1 MTTATKPSNAGGLNL
16 TAAQKNLSLVA
27 LILAVLLA
35 SMNQTI
41 VSTAGPSIQKALGI
55 ENSLY
60 SWITTAYLLA
70 STTLVPIYGKLSDLY
85 GRKIILMFGTALF
98 IVGSLMCGFAGGVGG
113 LIIGRAVQGLG
124 GAALIGLMYAV
135 IADLY
140 TPQER
145 GRYTGIIGA
154 VFSLSTVLGAVV
166 GGYVTDH
173 FGWHNVFFISVPLGL
188 AALVAMF
195 FMPALKQQRERAP
208 IDFAGV
214 ILLTFFSVSL
224 LLGLSL
230 GKTAVAPGESGFLWG
245 SWQILS
251 LGAVAVASLAG
262 FLFTERRAADP
273 IIDIRM
279 FKDRT
284 FSVAIAITFLL
295 GVVFFAA
302 TVFLPLFMVNVIGLS
317 ATNAGLTT
325 FPLTIGLV
333 LSSIAAGQVFA
344 RTGRIKPII
353 LLGSV
358 VLLLSFWLMG
368 WTLSPQSTQIEL
380 TWKMIVVGLGLGP
393 VLPMLTLAI
402 QGTVH
407 PRDIGSAT
415 GASNFMR
422 SLGSTIG
429 VAILGTLFASTL
441 KDNIGS
447 SVTAATQSLPAAVKA
462 QFGAAGSGKSGSQG
476 FNAAQVKAQLNA
488 KLDTQKA
495 LYTRALQNGDQAAI
509 TTLLADSQTPAQLR
523 GVLAQGGFPG
533 VIRTQFNTQKALL
546 QKAIVGRDPAAIAAV
561 EADPQTPAA
570 LRALVQNGAGAGAAQ
585 ALAQVTAGLNAQ
597 ETRTLATQPAVL
609 VRPVLSG
616 LETTRAQLLPVV
628 DQVGQGIKQAFTD
641 AVALLYKV
649 GLYVTALA
657 LALSFLLPEARPRK
671 IERAT
676 LTEDEFRSVE
686 VGTD

>member
-1 MTTATKPSNAGGLNL
+1 MTTTTVAPRTGGLNL
-16 TAAQKNLSLVA
+16 TPAQKNLSLVS

-70 STTLVPIYGKLSDLY
+70 STTLVPIYGKLSDLW
-85 GRKIILMFGTALF
+85 GRKVILMFGTLLF
-98 IVGSLMCGFAGGVGG
+98 IAGSVLCGFSGGVGA
-113 LIIGRAVQGLG
+113 LIVGRAVQGLG

-140 TPQER
+140 APEER

-173 FGWHNVFFISVPLGL
+173 FGWHNVFFISVPLGV
-188 AALVAMF
+188 AALACML
-195 FMPALKQQRERAP
+195 FMPALKQERERAP
-208 IDFAGV
+208 IDFPGV
-214 ILLTFFSVSL
+214 VLLTVFSVSL
-224 LLGLSL
+224 LLALSL
-230 GKTAVAPGESGFLWG
+230 GKTTVAPGESGFLWG

-251 LGAVAVASLAG
+251 LGGTALVSLLA
-262 FLFTERRAADP
+262 FLAAERRAADP

-279 FKDRT
+279 FRNRT
-284 FSVAIAITFLL
+284 YSVAMGITFLL

-333 LSSIAAGQVFA
+333 VSSIVAGQVFA

-353 LLGSV
+353 LLGTV
-358 VLLLSFWLMG
+358 ILLLGFGLMG
-368 WTLSPQSTQIEL
+368 WTLSPRSTQLEL

-415 GASNFMR
+415 GASNFLR

-429 VAILGTLFASTL
+429 VAVLGTLFASTL
-441 KDNIGS
+441 KDNIGT
-447 SVTAATQSLPAAVKA
+447 SVTAATASLPAAVRGQFSA
-462 QFGAAGSGKSGSQG
+462 QGGGSGSQS
-476 FNAAQVKAQLNA
+476 FDAARIKSDLNA
-488 KLDTQKA
+488 RFGAQKT
-495 LYTRALQNGDQAAI
+495 LYTAALQNGDRAAI
-509 TTLLADSQTPAQLR
+509 RKLLADPQTPEQLR
-523 GVLAQGGFPG
+523 PVLNQGGFPG
-533 VIRTQFNTQKALL
+533 VISAQFGARRELL
-546 QKAIVGRDPAAIAAV
+546 RRAVVGRDPAAIAAV
-561 EADPQTPAA
+561 SADPQTPES
-570 LRALVQNGAGAGAAQ
+570 LRALVRSGAGAAAPQ
-585 ALAQVTAGLNAQ
+585 ALAGVQAGLDTQ
-597 ETRTLATQPAVL
+597 ERAALATQPARL
-609 VRPVLSG
+609 LAPVLSG
-616 LETTRAQLLPVV
+616 LDATRAELLPVV
-628 DQVGQGIKQAFTD
+628 DRVGQGIKQAFTG
-641 AVALLYKV
+641 AVELLYKV
-649 GLYVTALA
+649 GLWITVLA
-657 LALSFLLPEARPRK
+657 LALSFLLPESRPSKVSR
-671 IERAT
+671 ET
-676 LTEDEFRSVE
+676 LVEDEFRSTE